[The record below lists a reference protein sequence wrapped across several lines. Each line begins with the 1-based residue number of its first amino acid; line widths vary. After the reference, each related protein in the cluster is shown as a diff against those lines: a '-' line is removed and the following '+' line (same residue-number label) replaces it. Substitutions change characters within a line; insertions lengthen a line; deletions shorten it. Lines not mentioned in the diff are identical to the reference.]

1 MFPKIPAALSSHPW
15 NNLDIK
21 KRPERGSF
29 RQGGSER
36 RGSFNSFRQE
46 HIDDKKISTRRRI
59 F

>member
-1 MFPKIPAALSSHPW
+1 MFPKIPAALMFFPRIQW
-15 NNLDIK
+15 NHLDIK

-46 HIDDKKISTRRRI
+46 GILNQTS
-59 F
+59 